1 MKKLNVFF
9 LAFLYVAGV
18 SAGSI
23 LLIYIISL
31 FFYFAEGG
39 RQGSVI
45 EEVEQLKNFIILLV
59 LFSFLLVK
67 SVRKSPKEIYAR
79 PLVQEAVKLLKKF
92 INEK

>member
-1 MKKLNVFF
+1 MEKSKVFF

-39 RQGSVI
+39 RQGAVI
-45 EEVEQLKNFIILLV
+45 EEVEQWKTFIILLF
-59 LFSFLLVK
+59 LFSLLLLK
-67 SVRKSPKEIYAR
+67 SVRTSPH
-79 PLVQEAVKLLKKF
+79 LVYSMKIVKNKVDWLNHFL
-92 INEK
+92 NRH